1 MNGEFGVQI
10 SEYKKLL
17 DVRASRIQKLEMA
30 VREAAYSQ
38 VQTFSSAVTDQ
49 HLKSSTSVH
58 TPSGQSMFEVHI
70 QKAQLTKVSIAFCSF
85 DFKLREW

>member
-38 VQTFSSAVTDQ
+38 VQTFSSAVRVSWDSRDVI
-49 HLKSSTSVH
+49 LARECS
-58 TPSGQSMFEVHI
+58 
-70 QKAQLTKVSIAFCSF
+70 KAETT
-85 DFKLREW
+85 